1 MCDAQM
7 IRPNDLARML
17 ASDAQTIQKLKKDPS
32 IPMETIPPL
41 TDMQKTLLSH
51 PKIPNSAHA
60 RDHFFSYNDEI
71 VALVNNVLENYKGEV
86 DTALATKIKHTIN
99 ESRMVEYGSNKIRQ
113 LRIRL
118 HRPVLCRRAWL
129 PPSLQGEV
137 HLIRRHMNTPGI
149 DFWAPI
155 NDSTRPYISTTGTL
169 IMTIRHHA
177 DGQYV
182 LGTCFAG
189 DKFPGDDD
197 GTGIF
202 YKWHKDDEERATD
215 ASAFIGVLSQ
225 KIPVLLDATDM
236 STEK

>member
-1 MCDAQM
+1 M

-17 ASDAQTIQKLKKDPS
+17 ASDIQAIQKFKTDPS

-41 TDMQKTLLSH
+41 TEIQKTLLTH
-51 PKIPNSAHA
+51 PKIPESAHA

-71 VALVNNVLENYKGEV
+71 VGLVKDVLENYRGEV
-86 DTALATKIKHTIN
+86 DTVLATKIKHTIN

-113 LRIRL
+113 LKIRL
-118 HRPVLCRRAWL
+118 HRPVVCRRAWL
-129 PPSLQGEV
+129 PPDLQEKV
-137 HLIRRHMNTPGI
+137 HLVRRHMSSPGV

-155 NDSTRPYISTTGTL
+155 DDSTKPYISTVGTL

-177 DGQYV
+177 DGKYV
-182 LGTCFAG
+182 LGTCFPG

-202 YKWHKDDEERATD
+202 YKWFKDDEERAAD
-215 ASAFIGVLSQ
+215 ASAFISVLSK

-236 STEK
+236 STGK